1 MIGRDKARA
10 IANGGQGQGFS
21 GSQRFREGPPG
32 AFRPEFVHPGC
43 TNIELS
49 LGSERGLSGNE
60 DRQHLDCATWLHK
73 ARELPKEQFKREV
86 EKELTL
92 RETEE
97 WEITYFK

>member
-1 MIGRDKARA
+1 MW
-10 IANGGQGQGFS
+10 
-21 GSQRFREGPPG
+21 
-32 AFRPEFVHPGC
+32 
-43 TNIELS
+43 
-49 LGSERGLSGNE
+49 SERGLSGNE
-60 DRQHLDCATWLHK
+60 DRQHFDCATWLHK